1 MEPRLCLH
9 LAFEI
14 KIPNLPDSGNS
25 PKVITKLY
33 YLTYLNSSLEL
44 IFGLLKISSNLF

>member
-25 PKVITKLY
+25 PKVIASFTTLPI
-33 YLTYLNSSLEL
+33 L
-44 IFGLLKISSNLF
+44 IQV